1 MNFIQKESR
10 NFASLNYSW
19 SEEEVIK
26 NHASIIIDSISDDY
40 LRIKTQE
47 KIIVLPHNTFK
58 IENKEESCYFRYTY
72 SIPTND
78 EVIEY
83 V

>member
-1 MNFIQKESR
+1 MHRKLNIWVYSVLFLLIAYLSMNFIQKESR

-47 KIIVLPHNTFK
+47 KIIVLPHNFL
-58 IENKEESCYFRYTY
+58 FF
-72 SIPTND
+72 
-78 EVIEY
+78 
-83 V
+83 